1 MSLRTVSSKMG
12 RAKEEYFRY
21 GEPLLNRPW
30 NELQRC
36 VFGTISLN
44 GVEDLLFLA
53 EYFFL
58 NLEEKTKSLRES
70 LEICG
75 KLSVLSVEC

>member
-1 MSLRTVSSKMG
+1 MSLRTVSSMMG
-12 RAKEEYFRY
+12 RAKEGYFRY
-21 GEPLLNRPW
+21 GEPLLYRPW

-53 EYFFL
+53 EYFF

-70 LEICG
+70 LEIYG
-75 KLSVLSVEC
+75 KLSVFSVEC